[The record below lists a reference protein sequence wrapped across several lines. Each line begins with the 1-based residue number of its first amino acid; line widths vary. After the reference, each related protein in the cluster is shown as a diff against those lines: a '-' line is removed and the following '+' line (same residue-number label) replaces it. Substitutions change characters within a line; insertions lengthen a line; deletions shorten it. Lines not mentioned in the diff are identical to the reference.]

1 MLPNRI
7 LSTAAVALLLAAA
20 PGVLRSQATEAAQ
33 DSAAAAAARQLE
45 LGEQWFHSACVQ
57 CHAVGVLVNADFRLK
72 WSGRSAFDLFERIR
86 STMPGNSPGSLT
98 QGTYAAIVAYL
109 MKRNGMPVGARR
121 LSSDSLSLVS
131 IQLMFSDSLSTPT
144 R

>member
-1 MLPNRI
+1 MPPHRI
-7 LSTAAVALLLAAA
+7 LSLAVATLLLAAA
-20 PGVLRSQATEAAQ
+20 PRSAQAQPSPVVPDA
-33 DSAAAAAARQLE
+33 DAAAAARQLE
-45 LGEQWFHSACVQ
+45 LGEQWFQSVCVQ
-57 CHAVGVLVNADFRLK
+57 CHAVGVLVNPDFRLK

-86 STMPGNSPGSLT
+86 STMPGNNPGSLT

-121 LSSDSLSLVS
+121 LSPDSVSLVS
-131 IQLMFSDSLSTPT
+131 IQLMFTDSLSAPS